1 MDVKSDIPDK
11 GAILQRDK
19 QTYAI
24 APHIPGGI
32 ILDFGLL
39 RKIADVAEK
48 YGAQAIK
55 LTSAQRVAI
64 VGLPEDKIDQA
75 WEDLGTEKG
84 AAIGL
89 CVRSVKICPATH
101 FCRMAQQDA
110 VTLGLEIDKRY
121 HGMEMPS
128 KLKMAVSGCP
138 NSCSE
143 PAIKDIGI
151 MGMPKGYTIMI
162 GGCASAKPRLADVIA
177 KDVPQEEVLPFVDK
191 IIAYY
196 RDNANKYERLGRMID
211 RIGLDKVKQD
221 LLG

>member
-1 MDVKSDIPDK
+1 MEIKKDIPDK

-48 YGAQAIK
+48 YGAQAVK

-75 WEDLGTEKG
+75 WADLGTDKG

-89 CVRSVKICPATH
+89 CVRSIKICPATH
-101 FCRMAQQDA
+101 FCRLAQQDA
-110 VTLGLEIDKRY
+110 VTLGLELDKRY
-121 HGMEMPS
+121 HGMELPS
-128 KLKMAVSGCP
+128 KFKMAVSGCP

-143 PAIKDIGI
+143 PAVKDLGI

-162 GGCASAKPRLADVIA
+162 GGNASAVPRLADVIA
-177 KDVPQEEVLPFVDK
+177 KDVPQEEVLPLVDK
-191 IIAYY
+191 IITYY
-196 RDNANKYERLGRMID
+196 KANANKYERLGRMID
-211 RIGLDKVKQD
+211 RLGLEKVKQD